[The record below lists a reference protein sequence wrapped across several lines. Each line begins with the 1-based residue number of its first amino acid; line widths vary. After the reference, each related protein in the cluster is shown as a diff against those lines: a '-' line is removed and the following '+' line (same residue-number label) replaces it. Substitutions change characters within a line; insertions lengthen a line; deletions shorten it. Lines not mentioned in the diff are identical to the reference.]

1 MKREPKSK
9 PGLPSIPG
17 SPSGAIATARNADNP
32 VFLKERERIIGDMRK
47 AGMPEG

>member
-17 SPSGAIATARNADNP
+17 SPCGATETARKAATE
-32 VFLKERERIIGDMRK
+32 FFGKARRIIEDMRK
-47 AGMPEG
+47 AR